1 MNIRN
6 STIFNFNII
15 DHKCEYVHLLCHRI
29 DYSFLITL
37 HRRTISLYW
46 CVQRLHWAI
55 CCQFD
60 ISPTHY
66 NTSVFVQGPTPRRP
80 RLHHVGMYC
89 TIVHGFF
96 FFYEDLLSL
105 NQWTFLYV
113 RLPYW
118 KSQWHSKRK
127 KKKTIMKLC
136 IFGHSSIYTIWFWY
150 WNYVNC
156 NWSFRLFE

>member
-29 DYSFLITL
+29 DYSFLISL
-37 HRRTISLYW
+37 HWRTISLYW

-89 TIVHGFF
+89 MVVHGC

-113 RLPYW
+113 RLLYW

-127 KKKTIMKLC
+127 KTIMKLY

-156 NWSFRLFE
+156 KWSFRLFE